1 MELILAI
8 CLGIGLAAACGLRV
22 FLPLAVLSAATRLG
36 IADPGAGFEWIATT
50 PAFALLLFA
59 CLAEALAYSVP
70 WVDHALDVIA
80 SPLAI
85 LAGGIAAAAAIS
97 DISPAFAWSAALIAG
112 AGIAGT
118 VQAGSVATRST
129 TTLTTGGMAN
139 PAVSAVETTAAA
151 TVSVASILAP
161 ALGVLL
167 ILVAIVAM
175 RRLVRTARA
184 RLRRMPLRPSVGSPA
199 ESPALAAANP

>member
-1 MELILAI
+1 MELLLAI
-8 CLGIGLAAACGLRV
+8 CLGIGLSAACGLRV

-36 IADPGAGFEWIATT
+36 LADPGAGFEWIATT

-59 CLAEALAYSVP
+59 CLAEALAYTIP
-70 WVDHALDVIA
+70 WIDHALDVIA

-85 LAGGIAAAAAIS
+85 LAGAIAAAAAIS

-139 PAVSAVETTAAA
+139 PAVSAMETTAAA
-151 TVSVASILAP
+151 TVSIASILAP
-161 ALGVLL
+161 ALGILL
-167 ILVAIVAM
+167 LLMAILSV
-175 RRLVRTARA
+175 RRALRSVRT
-184 RLRRMPLRPSVGSPA
+184 RLRRVPTAPA
-199 ESPALAAANP
+199 ESPALAAANPGV